1 VSAIDEVRDQAQ
13 GEDRRAPELD
23 GAAADLARALS
34 PGTLAL
40 RNGKPESAD
49 PRALE
54 LLGLADAAAL
64 AAAAAAIAAAL
75 SRRGPDGGR
84 PAALPLGPGG
94 RPLLAEVRPSSG
106 AGAPGEVALLFD
118 PAALAALAAD
128 VQQARHLRAV
138 THISPAVAHDLRAPI
153 NAMVFNLEILK
164 ETIAAGK
171 GAEPAGRERQLRY
184 VTVLRDELARLHRE
198 LEIFLAQT
206 SGRGDRGEE
215 VDLREAAG
223 ELVALLA
230 PPARKLQVQVSSEL
244 TEEPVTIAANR
255 WRLRQALLQVGI
267 AALARV
273 GHPGRLL
280 VALSVAGGRAR
291 LTLAGPA
298 GAPEAAPTAPA
309 TEDAPEPSFD
319 LRLAAPPDGE
329 GAQPLDLYVAREI
342 LAAQG
347 GELKPLAAGGDVG
360 LEIEWPVSAVSAARS
375 QE

>member
-1 VSAIDEVRDQAQ
+1 
-13 GEDRRAPELD
+13 
-23 GAAADLARALS
+23 
-34 PGTLAL
+34 
-40 RNGKPESAD
+40 
-49 PRALE
+49 
-54 LLGLADAAAL
+54 
-64 AAAAAAIAAAL
+64 
-75 SRRGPDGGR
+75 
-84 PAALPLGPGG
+84 
-94 RPLLAEVRPSSG
+94 
-106 AGAPGEVALLFD
+106 
-118 PAALAALAAD
+118 
-128 VQQARHLRAV
+128 
-138 THISPAVAHDLRAPI
+138 VAHDLRAPI

-215 VDLREAAG
+215 VDLREAAA